1 MIFKTKNMLTHMVLT
16 LMLISPLTV
25 FSQSFP
31 NKPIKFIVTYPPG
44 GSSDLIARTI
54 GRKLNV
60 LWGQPVILDY
70 KAGAAGAIGMDF
82 VAHQPADGYT
92 LVLGNFGPAMV
103 GPMLTKTSYSM
114 DKDFI
119 PVTLTTVAPNVLV
132 VPENSPYKTLAD
144 LIAAAKAKP
153 MTLNFATSGP
163 GSMSDISTE
172 LFMREAKIR
181 MVKVPYK
188 GGVPAVN
195 DLIGGQVDLMISD
208 AYPVAQFIKTGKLR
222 ALAITSPTRSAL
234 VPGVP
239 TFAELGQPGV
249 VAMTW
254 WGVFLPAGVPTAI
267 QDQYSKALIKIMND
281 ADIKENFANLS
292 VEAVSDTQEE
302 FKAFLA
308 AETAR
313 YGKLIADNN
322 IKGE

>member
-1 MIFKTKNMLTHMVLT
+1 
-16 LMLISPLTV
+16 
-25 FSQSFP
+25 
-31 NKPIKFIVTYPPG
+31 
-44 GSSDLIARTI
+44 
-54 GRKLNV
+54 
-60 LWGQPVILDY
+60 
-70 KAGAAGAIGMDF
+70 
-82 VAHQPADGYT
+82 
-92 LVLGNFGPAMV
+92 
-103 GPMLTKTSYSM
+103 
-114 DKDFI
+114 
-119 PVTLTTVAPNVLV
+119 
-132 VPENSPYKTLAD
+132 
-144 LIAAAKAKP
+144 
-153 MTLNFATSGP
+153 
-163 GSMSDISTE
+163 
-172 LFMREAKIR
+172 